1 VKKTPVLLGAV
12 MAAGLAAS
20 AHAGAGVTQSEF
32 LKIGLSARAA
42 GMAGAFGA
50 IADDLG
56 AFEYNMAGLGL
67 LANSQV
73 SFMYSR
79 WLADVNF
86 GSVAGAHL
94 VPFLG
99 TVGGAVS
106 FLDVGDI
113 EGTSVPTFKAS
124 SMLVR
129 LAWARTLMENFTV
142 GAGAKILN
150 EKISDFNSSGGTA
163 DAGVLWTPVR
173 SFTLGGAIMNV
184 GAVSAFEAE
193 SDPLPM
199 QAKFAIA
206 WKGLESD
213 FGQLIAAADLDW
225 YLPPANMFNPSFGVE
240 FWGGRYFALR
250 AGYAVK
256 QTDLSGLVG
265 FAAGIGV
272 RWETLRVDYAFAPF
286 AALGTTHRI
295 SLNWEFWPLV
305 SLPIPGSG
313 VGEIRM
319 VSPTGPLPPAPPYL
333 QAEAG
338 EGSVLLKWDAPQA
351 SSILGYNVYYRQAGP
366 ERSYSKYNNEPVTST
381 TIIVGGLD
389 TNIRY
394 FFVVKT
400 VDASTPPRE
409 SVPSPEATTIP
420 Y

>member
-1 VKKTPVLLGAV
+1 MKRFRLFLGA
-12 MAAGLAAS
+12 ALAFGLAAR
-20 AHAGAGVTQSEF
+20 AFAGAGATQSEF

-56 AFEYNMAGLGL
+56 ALEYNSAGLGL
-67 LANSQV
+67 LTNSQV

-99 TVGGAVS
+99 TIGAAVS
-106 FLDVGDI
+106 FLDLGEI
-113 EGTSVPTFKAS
+113 EGTSAPTFRAS
-124 SMLVR
+124 SFLVR
-129 LAWARTLMENFTV
+129 LAWARTLLENLTI

-150 EKISDFNSSGGTA
+150 EKISDFNSSGGTV

-173 SFTLGGAIMNV
+173 GVTLGGAIKNL

-199 QAKFAIA
+199 QATFALA

-213 FGQLIAAADLDW
+213 FGQLIAAADVDW
-225 YLPPANMFNPSFGVE
+225 YLPPANLFNPSFGVE

-256 QTDLSGLVG
+256 KTDLAGLVG

-272 RWETLRVDYAFAPF
+272 RWETLRIDYAFAPF
-286 AALGTTHRI
+286 ASLGTTHRV
-295 SLNWEFWPLV
+295 SLNWEIWPLV

-313 VGEIRM
+313 VGELRM
-319 VSPTGPLPPAPPYL
+319 VAAGGPLPPAPPFL

-351 SSILGYNVYYRQAGP
+351 SSILGYNVYFKRDGDRDYA
-366 ERSYSKYNNEPVTST
+366 KYNSEPVAST
-381 TIIVGGLD
+381 TIIVGGLE
-389 TNIRY
+389 TNVRY

-409 SVPSPEATTIP
+409 SVPSPQTTSIP

>member
-1 VKKTPVLLGAV
+1 MKKFPVLLGAV
-12 MAAGLAAS
+12 MAAGLAAG
-20 AHAGAGVTQSEF
+20 AHAGAGATQSEF

-50 IADDLG
+50 VADDLG
-56 AFEYNMAGLGL
+56 ALEYNAAGLGL
-67 LANSQV
+67 LTNSQV

-94 VPFLG
+94 IPFLG
-99 TVGGAVS
+99 TIGGAINL
-106 FLDVGDI
+106 LDVGTI
-113 EGTSVPTFKAS
+113 EGTSVASFKAS
-124 SMLVR
+124 SFLIR
-129 LAWARTLMENFTV
+129 LAWARTLMENLTV

-150 EKISDFNSSGGTA
+150 EKISDFNSSGGTI
-163 DAGVLWTPVR
+163 DAGVLYTPVR
-173 SFTLGGAIMNV
+173 GVTLGGAIMNL
-184 GAVSAFEAE
+184 GAVSAFESK
-193 SDPLPM
+193 SDPLPI
-199 QAKFAIA
+199 QAKIAIA

-225 YLPPANMFNPSFGVE
+225 YLPPANLFNPAFGVE

-256 QTDLSGLVG
+256 QTDLAGLVG

-286 AALGTTHRI
+286 AALGTTHRV
-295 SLNWEFWPLV
+295 SLNWEIWPLV
-305 SLPIPGSG
+305 SLPIPGSN
-313 VGEIRM
+313 VGEIRS

-351 SSILGYNVYYRQAGP
+351 SSLQGYNVYYRRDGD
-366 ERSYSKYNNEPVTST
+366 RDYSKYNNEPVAST
-381 TIIVGGLD
+381 TIIVGGLE
-389 TNIRY
+389 TNVRY
-394 FFVVKT
+394 FFVIKT

-409 SVPSPEATTIP
+409 SVASPQSTTIP